1 MISNSKKDYFL
12 ENGFCILENV
22 ISRSR
27 LNKICNA
34 LEELIIVE
42 GEHAGSE
49 GADHSN
55 SVRRLC
61 NLFTKGKVFEDIG
74 IEPISLEFA
83 RLVIGND
90 IRLQAMNFHDP
101 VPGEKEAHQSLHADR
116 SFFPNSKAYINVC
129 WVLDEMTY
137 ENGATR
143 IVPGSQNGQWPKDT
157 LNDDESF
164 GTLNNEIYAEC
175 PAGSLILIHGDTW
188 HGGRANFS
196 NSTRRV
202 IHVGYAC
209 PNTPPQQD
217 ISSTISKAAK
227 IRLGEKCSLL
237 PYSLKSFGLDNNWL
251 SKSTI
256 EKVIQNSVLK
266 N

>member
-1 MISNSKKDYFL
+1 MISNSKKKYFL

-101 VPGEKEAHQSLHADR
+101 VPGEKEAYQSLHADR

-175 PAGSLILIHGDTW
+175 PAGSLIFIHGDTW

-217 ISSTISKAAK
+217 ISSTITKAAK

>member
-1 MISNSKKDYFL
+1 MISNSKKEYFL

-27 LNKICNA
+27 LIKICNA

-175 PAGSLILIHGDTW
+175 PAGSLIFIHGDTW

-217 ISSTISKAAK
+217 ISSTITKAAK

>member
-1 MISNSKKDYFL
+1 MISKSKKEYFL
-12 ENGFCILENV
+12 ENGFCFLENV

-175 PAGSLILIHGDTW
+175 PAGSLIFIHGDTW

-217 ISSTISKAAK
+217 ISSTITKAAK

-256 EKVIQNSVLK
+256 EIVIHDFVLK

>member
-1 MISNSKKDYFL
+1 MISNSKKEYFL

-61 NLFTKGKVFEDIG
+61 NLFTKGKVFEYIG

-143 IVPGSQNGQWPKDT
+143 IVPGSQNGQWPKNT

-175 PAGSLILIHGDTW
+175 PAGSLIFIHGDTW

-217 ISSTISKAAK
+217 ISSTITKAAK